1 MAFGMQLAGSWG
13 KVVLTV
19 FRFIAITGIGVLL
32 YLLIRK
38 KRRPGLIMSMSL
50 IFAGAVGNL
59 IDSLFYGL
67 IFSSST
73 FYSPAKL
80 VPFGH
85 GYAGF
90 LHGKVV
96 DMLYF
101 PLIDIARSKLPNWL
115 PGYLFGP
122 EGHFIFFRP
131 IFNIADASITIGVFW
146 LLLFH
151 RKNFKL

>member
-19 FRFIAITGIGVLL
+19 FRFLAITGIGVLL

-73 FYSPAKL
+73 FYSAAKL

-101 PLIDIARSKLPNWL
+101 PLIDIARSKLPSWL
-115 PGYLFGP
+115 PGFLFGP